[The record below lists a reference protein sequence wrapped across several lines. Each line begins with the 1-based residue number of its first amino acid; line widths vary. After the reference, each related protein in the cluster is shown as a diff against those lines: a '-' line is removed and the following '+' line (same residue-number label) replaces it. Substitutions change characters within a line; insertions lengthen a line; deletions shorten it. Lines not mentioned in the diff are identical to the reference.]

1 MTEYI
6 VYYKL
11 PSGGYRVCF
20 SKTLEVHA
28 CDRLPEKFSNFQM
41 TKPYDAND
49 ECLIQ
54 YCKDIKI
61 ASDELKKTKELK
73 GFDYIKPFTKSNG
86 DTFYKTHD
94 SNIEAIIKMRMVLND
109 DHDAIDIIEDKWFK
123 GCFNGG
129 LQYCKPGTYDCY
141 GYDFTNYYASI
152 LGDSNFQIPTKQGQ
166 EKQID
171 KLTLKDNLL
180 SVSPGFYRVKIT
192 CDNEDVKKVFNFSK
206 NHIYYSH
213 YLKFAYNELKDK
225 FNMKFE
231 LILDGEPNAYVYDF
245 KDFIKSKPIFRYWY
259 DDIVSLKKKLPKNIL
274 VKMISSSAWGHLSRR
289 HIKVVKEIDLTDEMG
304 YSDEYNYKIID
315 VVINEDSSLYYK
327 VIDVQKPYKYN
338 LRLKPFIT
346 SFGRIQTAK
355 IALENLDSVIR
366 IHTDGIVFD
375 KPITTDLPN
384 FIPEKKT
391 TGRIQW
397 NNVND
402 YHRI

>member
-11 PSGGYRVCF
+11 HSGGYRVCF
-20 SKTLEVHA
+20 SKTLQVHA

-41 TKPYDAND
+41 TKPYDATD

-54 YCKDIKI
+54 YCKDVKL

-86 DTFYKTHD
+86 DTFYKTHS
-94 SNIEAIIKMRMVLND
+94 SNIEAIINMRKVMND
-109 DHDAIDIIEDKWFK
+109 EHDDIDIVEDKWFK

-129 LQYCKPGTYDCY
+129 LQFCKPGTYDCY
-141 GYDFTNYYASI
+141 GYDFSNYYASI
-152 LGDSNFQIPTKQGQ
+152 LGGTDFQIPSKRGH

-171 KLTLKDNLL
+171 KFTLKNNLL
-180 SVSPGFYRVKIT
+180 SISPGFYRVKIT
-192 CDNEDVKKVFNFSK
+192 CDNDDVKKVFNFSK

-225 FNMKFE
+225 FNMKFQ
-231 LILDGEPNAYVYDF
+231 LILDGEPNAYVYEY
-245 KDFIKSKPIFRYWY
+245 KDFVKTRSIFRYWY
-259 DDIVSLKKKLPKNIL
+259 DDIVSLKNQLPKNIL

-289 HIKVVKEIDLTDEMG
+289 HKKIVKEVDLTDEMG
-304 YSDEYNYKIID
+304 YTDEYKYKIID
-315 VVINEDSSLYYK
+315 VGINEDGSLYYK

-346 SFGRIQTAK
+346 CFGRIQTAK
-355 IALENLDSVIR
+355 IALENLDNVIR

-375 KPITTDLPN
+375 KPMTMDLPN

-391 TGRIQW
+391 TGRIQF